1 MFYNYYGENRLKGF
15 NEKIPGRWAAWSVTQ
30 YKKAL
35 LLVLLITA
43 AAGIGISFLSM
54 EMTFF
59 SILPRESSQV
69 RDLEKITQEFASSSQ
84 IILVIDARDIEDPS
98 EAEKTVRKTI
108 KAMTEEFSKPRWSG
122 TLSGVTSGTDI
133 DFIRK
138 HSMMLTGPED
148 QRRIID
154 IFGNPDFVPF
164 LTRLNDDFEREYSG
178 NDKNLE
184 DDEVEA
190 TAQIRGLAQI
200 LNLLENQL
208 SGKFFSDNDM
218 DAALDQFLFG
228 DSLILSRNNKMGII
242 MLRPGFTVDDFLR
255 FTEIEDLEKRANE
268 IAAGFGVRAGF
279 TGFLVVGKDEM
290 VTSEQGLGASMAA
303 AFIIV
308 ILLMVLVFR
317 MKSVPLIAGVP
328 LFLGIFWTA
337 GITGFVV
344 HRLNIMTAMYMVA
357 LIGLGI
363 DYAIHILS
371 SYIQFR
377 DQGLDFKPAII
388 KAYSTSGPGI
398 ITGGLTTAAA
408 FLALMFARTSM
419 VSELGLVAG
428 LGILCEMTAM
438 LMLIPPLLA
447 MRHNRLMNKGKP
459 DSVHF
464 GKIKIRSNM
473 ASGLGKMV
481 VRRPGFYVLLL
492 FFTGIALATQAGKVR
507 IEDNMMNMEARG
519 LKSIELQ
526 DTLVEEFSMAVDGLQ
541 IISGDLDEISPLS
554 DKLKNLESVK
564 SVEAVS
570 IFLPGGREYME
581 RLPFTNELKI
591 ILSNADES
599 QAVDAASLRDELYRL
614 EMNLIEMGDMAY
626 LGQMRR
632 LSNELNSLTA
642 LDENG
647 VKTGQ
652 SVFDRIGFTLEN
664 PAENVQDSLDSFQ
677 NKMRVPLLAR
687 LNDMS
692 NTEKI
697 TQDSLPDSV
706 KDSYISKDG
715 KSYLISIIPR
725 QNPWEGDFRKILAAQ
740 TASVTNRA
748 TGMILAADQMNN
760 AARIDGLFAVKIAVT
775 AVFLLLLLDFRNIK
789 LAAITFIPLIMSFA
803 GLFGIMAVTGIKFDF
818 LNIISIPLLIGIG
831 VDNAVHINH
840 RYLLEGKGNMD
851 KVIGATGT
859 AVFLAT
865 LTTIIGFG
873 SFIPSIMRA
882 MRGTGIVLVIAMALA
897 FINSVLLYPGILIYI
912 REKAGWSIMPWGRG
926 KKEQYN
932 E

>member
-1 MFYNYYGENRLKGF
+1 LFYNYYGENILKGF
-15 NEKIPGRWAAWSVTQ
+15 NEKLPGKWAEWSVTQ

-35 LLVLLITA
+35 FFVLVITVI
-43 AAGIGISFLSM
+43 AGIGISILSM

-69 RDLEKITQEFASSSQ
+69 RDLEKITRDFASSSQ
-84 IILVIDARDIEDPS
+84 IILVIDARTIEDQK
-98 EAEKTVRKTI
+98 EAELTVRETI
-108 KAMTEEFSKPRWSG
+108 KAMADEFSKPEWSI
-122 TLSGVTSGTDI
+122 TLSGVTPGIDI

-138 HSMMLTGPED
+138 HAIMLTGPED

-154 IFGNPDFVPF
+154 IFSNTDLVPF

-184 DDEVEA
+184 DDEMEA

-200 LNLLENQL
+200 LVLLEKGL
-208 SGKFFSDNDM
+208 SGKSFSDNDM
-218 DAALDQFLFG
+218 DSALDQFLFG

-242 MLRPGFTVDDFLR
+242 MLRPNFTVDDFLR
-255 FTEIEDLEKRANE
+255 FREIEVLEKRADE
-268 IAAGFGVRAGF
+268 IAAGFGVKAGF

-303 AFIIV
+303 AFILV

-337 GITGFVV
+337 GVTGFIV

-363 DYAIHILS
+363 DYAIHILAT
-371 SYIQFR
+371 YIQFR
-377 DQGLDFKPAII
+377 DQGLDFKPAIV

-428 LGILCEMTAM
+428 LGILCEMAAM
-438 LMLIPPLLA
+438 IMLIPPLLA
-447 MRHNRLMNKGKP
+447 VRHHRLIKKGKP

-492 FFTGIALATQAGKVR
+492 FLTGTALTTQAGKVR

-526 DTLVEEFSMAVDGLQ
+526 DTLVEEFSMAADGLQ

-554 DKLKNLESVK
+554 DKLKNLDSVK
-564 SVEAVS
+564 SVESVS
-570 IFLPGGREYME
+570 LFLPSSREYKE
-581 RLPFTNELKI
+581 RLPLTNELKNK
-591 ILSNADES
+591 LSNPAKPET
-599 QAVDAASLRDELYRL
+599 VDISLLTKELSRL
-614 EMNLIEMGDMAY
+614 EMNLVEMGDMAF

-647 VKTGQ
+647 VKTGE
-652 SVFDRIGFTLEN
+652 SVFDRIGFILEN
-664 PAENVQDSLDSFQ
+664 QAEVMQERVDNFQD
-677 NKMRVPLLAR
+677 KMRMPLLSR

-697 TQDSLPDSV
+697 NQDSLPASV

-725 QNPWEGDFRKILAAQ
+725 QNPWEGDFRKILTAQ

-760 AARIDGLFAVKIAVT
+760 AAKIDGLFAVKIAVS

-803 GLFGIMAVTGIKFDF
+803 GLFGIMALTGIKFDF

-840 RYLLEGKGNMD
+840 RYLLEGKGSMD

-873 SFIPSIMRA
+873 SFIPSVMRA
-882 MRGTGIVLVIAMALA
+882 MRGTGIVLVIAMTLA
-897 FINSVLLYPGILIYI
+897 FINSVLLHPGILIYI
-912 REKAGWSIMPWGRG
+912 CEKWEWSIMPWGSG
-926 KKEQYN
+926 KKERDN